1 LDKKGDGKV
10 LPVVLVDHQQG
21 ARVEYQQEVPVV
33 PVDPPQEARAVS
45 LADLEVRVVPAALV
59 VLVVLV
65 VLVDLVE
72 EHPLRRMQ
80 CSHTKLRQ
88 EVFRKM
94 SSQHHSTILQ
104 IPFLLYSPFAVF

>member
-1 LDKKGDGKV
+1 
-10 LPVVLVDHQQG
+10 VVLVDHQQG

-59 VLVVLV
+59 DPG

-72 EHPLRRMQ
+72 EHPLRRTQ